1 VRLGRLNQSERAY
14 VHAMAALGDG
24 PVSTAAIA
32 RSLGRKPEAVTK
44 VRESLI
50 QEAIV
55 FAPARGELEFTV
67 PHCARFVRRRY

>member
-1 VRLGRLNQSERAY
+1 
-14 VHAMAALGDG
+14 MAALGDG
-24 PVSTAAIA
+24 PVSTAEIA

-55 FAPARGELEFTV
+55 FAPGRGELEFTV